1 MEPPIINERVLALLS
16 FKGKEYTASISP
28 FMNWLRPTVL
38 SAEPGAL
45 AFSYI
50 VRKEMTNPAGTL
62 HGGVTAGIMDDLIG
76 ATVYSLNLRDPYTT
90 INNAIDYFAT
100 AKEGDLIIARTAIV
114 KRGRTIIN
122 LQCELTLSAKERL
135 IAKGYSNVLKINSH
149 S

>member
-1 MEPPIINERVLALLS
+1 MLQS
-16 FKGKEYTASISP
+16 FIGKEYTASVSP
-28 FMNWLRPTVL
+28 FMNWLRPTVV

-50 VRKEMTNPAGTL
+50 IRKEMTNPAGTL

-76 ATVYSLNLRDPYTT
+76 ATVYSLNLHDPYTT

-100 AKEGDLIIARTAIV
+100 AKEGDLVIARTAIV

-122 LQCELTLSAKERL
+122 LQCELTLPGKDRL
-135 IAKGYSNVLKINSH
+135 IARGYANMLKINSY